1 MVDRRQKNARSKFV
15 AGVPVL
21 NYHLAYDNQTT
32 LAETENL
39 KQDWTVVVNPG
50 VSDEQVATL
59 CKLADCK
66 AVGHP
71 SSGGVPFFEVSC
83 TESELDKLVKQAK
96 GVVKYV
102 EPDSPV
108 DAIPEIEAAPEAA
121 TWGLNRIGADQR
133 DRVGQGATVF
143 VLDTG
148 DRTTHTE
155 FSGRASPGADV
166 SSGTLQECNGNLNC
180 AADSQGHGTHCAGS
194 AAGVTYGV
202 APQAGVSSVK
212 VLSDS
217 GSGQWSWSYSAL
229 DWLAASSVR
238 PAVASMSLGGSGN
251 QQAMKDA
258 VDAAVA
264 AGVVVSV
271 AAGNDNTD
279 ACGFSPA
286 FVPNAITVGSTDS
299 TDARSYFSNYGT
311 CVDIWGPGSSVLSA
325 GVASDTATATYSGTS
340 MACPHVSGAAALILG
355 ADNSKSPQKVISDLL
370 DEADW
375 NALSGLRA
383 GDTNALLYVG
393 AGGAPTQVPTPAPPP
408 GSWTVSGSGCTMTGN
423 CIQSNNHPGSYGN
436 NEECSIQAAAVTIT
450 VDAFSTESGYDY
462 LTMSDGVAYSGTNG
476 PPSGTYSGVIT
487 WASEYSVTNSGW
499 KLCKA

>member
-1 MVDRRQKNARSKFV
+1 MPARLAAVVGLAAAVAQGARVDRHKKNSRSKFV
-15 AGVPVL
+15 AGVPIL
-21 NYHLAYDNQTT
+21 NYHLAFEGHET
-32 LAETENL
+32 LAKTENQ

-50 VSDEQVATL
+50 VSDEQLAAL
-59 CKLADCK
+59 CKLSDCK

-83 TESELDKLVKQAK
+83 TEAELEKVMQQAK
-96 GVVKYV
+96 GVAKYV
-102 EPDSPV
+102 EPDSQV

-133 DRVGQGATVF
+133 NRLGAGATVF

-148 DRTTHTE
+148 VRSTHNE

-202 APQAGVSSVK
+202 APSAQISSVK

-229 DWLAASSVR
+229 DWLAISSVR

-271 AAGNDNTD
+271 AAGNSNTD

-286 FVPNAITVGSTDS
+286 FVPSAITVGSTDA
-299 TDARSYFSNYGT
+299 TDSRSSFSNYGT
-311 CVDIWGPGSSVLSA
+311 CVDIWAPGSSVVSLSHT
-325 GVASDTATATYSGTS
+325 SDTGTSTKSGTS
-340 MACPHVSGAAALILG
+340 MACPHVSGAAALVLG
-355 ADNSKSPQKVISDLL
+355 ADSSKNPAKVLQDLIDTAALNTISDLK
-370 DEADW
+370 
-375 NALSGLRA
+375 A
-383 GDTNALLYVG
+383 GDTNAMLYVG
-393 AGGAPTQVPTPAPPP
+393 AGGAPPTPPTPAP
-408 GSWTVSGSGCTMTGN
+408 
-423 CIQSNNHPGSYGN
+423 
-436 NEECSIQAAAVTIT
+436 
-450 VDAFSTESGYDY
+450 
-462 LTMSDGVAYSGTNG
+462 
-476 PPSGTYSGVIT
+476 
-487 WASEYSVTNSGW
+487 
-499 KLCKA
+499 